1 MVVIEIDKEILKY
14 ILKSHVMNLE
24 NKLKR
29 IDDLL
34 QMDLKREYL
43 NIKNELTKCKQLLK
57 ELEEGEYD

>member
-1 MVVIEIDKEILKY
+1 MVVIEIDKEILKC

-24 NKLKR
+24 DKLKR

-43 NIKNELTKCKQLLK
+43 SIKNELTKCKQLLK
-57 ELEEGEYD
+57 ELEEGGI

>member
-1 MVVIEIDKEILKY
+1 VVVIEIDKEILKC

-24 NKLKR
+24 DKLKR

>member
-1 MVVIEIDKEILKY
+1 MVVIEIDKEILKC

-24 NKLKR
+24 DKLKR